1 MILKKKIYFTCIHL
15 LNIANFSSFIQ
26 LFRSA
31 WTDGYFIL
39 WAIIYYFYYFV
50 QVVEFALRVPLKL
63 DPKPFCYDLIIF

>member
-1 MILKKKIYFTCIHL
+1 MYPSTEHSQFL
-15 LNIANFSSFIQ
+15 FIQ

-50 QVVEFALRVPLKL
+50 QIFEFALRVPLKL
-63 DPKPFCYDLIIF
+63 DPKPFCYDPIIF